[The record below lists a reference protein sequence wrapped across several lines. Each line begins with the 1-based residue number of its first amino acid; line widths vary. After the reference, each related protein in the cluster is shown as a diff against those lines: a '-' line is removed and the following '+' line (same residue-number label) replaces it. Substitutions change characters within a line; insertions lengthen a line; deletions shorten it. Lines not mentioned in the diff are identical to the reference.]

1 MRRLTRTSRALSSV
15 EGSYFAEKL
24 LGSNLQNSID
34 SIKRSEGE
42 RDWLLFWDEGACS
55 EGGHQGDRRKVEKT
69 DKIKKG
75 ISLLGKK

>member
-1 MRRLTRTSRALSSV
+1 
-15 EGSYFAEKL
+15 

-34 SIKRSEGE
+34 SIKRSETE
-42 RDWLLFWDEGACS
+42 REWLLFWDKGACS
-55 EGGHQGDRRKVEKT
+55 EGGYQGDKRKVEKI